1 MRDCHKIS
9 TCKNAISVTCRKM
22 EYVYIF
28 SHLETYTCYSLFW
41 KRLLLNVPRASSLRS
56 LLKYH
61 FSVSPS
67 LTTLF
72 KIQNLY
78 PNFCTAIVYSI
89 FHCLIFF
96 SRAITVY
103 FSYFVYFMCG
113 PIIMLF
119 PCLKTFFSVCTDDTK

>member
-1 MRDCHKIS
+1 MQYL
-9 TCKNAISVTCRKM
+9 TCRKM

-61 FSVSPS
+61 FSVRPS

-103 FSYFVYFMCG
+103 FSYFVYFMCS